1 MSRKMI
7 DYNINDKGL
16 VDKIDGR
23 GIAGVLPD
31 IPESTKYTIGIIT
44 KNMYCA
50 VKAKD
55 YAIGDMISFTAYV
68 NKDNNIIAASIA
80 SNTSPV
86 VIIGTAT
93 FIATISIGPSSLYD
107 ERSVWLN
114 LTCINA
120 GTVDKQTPYRPDV
133 YITVLNEK
141 AS

>member
-7 DYNINDKGL
+7 DLNINDKGL

-31 IPESTKYTIGIIT
+31 IPKSTKYTIDIIV
-44 KNMYCA
+44 KIMYCA
-50 VKAKD
+50 VPAKS
-55 YAIGDMISFTAYV
+55 YAIGDKITFTAYTT
-68 NKDNNIIAASIA
+68 KDNNITAASIA
-80 SNTSPV
+80 ANTSPV
-86 VIIGTAT
+86 IVIGTAS
-93 FIATISIGPSSLYD
+93 FLATTSVGSIENGMGA
-107 ERSVWLN
+107 WLN

-120 GTVDKQTPYRPDV
+120 GTVDVQTPCRPNV

>member
-7 DYNINDKGL
+7 DLNINDKGL

-31 IPESTKYTIGIIT
+31 IPKSTKYTIGIIT
-44 KNMYCA
+44 KSMYCA
-50 VKAKD
+50 VKAQT
-55 YAIGDMISFTAYV
+55 YAVGDKLTFSAYS

-80 SNTSPV
+80 SSVSPV
-86 VIIGTAT
+86 ITIGTAT
-93 FIATISIGPSSLYD
+93 FIAKTTVGPSID
-107 ERSVWLN
+107 GRSVWLV
-114 LTCINA
+114 LSCINA
-120 GTVDKQTPYRPDV
+120 GTVDAQTPYTPSV

>member
-7 DYNINDKGL
+7 DLNINDKGL

-44 KNMYCA
+44 KSMYCA
-50 VKAKD
+50 IGAKA
-55 YAIGDMISFTAYV
+55 YAIGDKLTFTAYS

-86 VIIGTAT
+86 ITIGTAT
-93 FIATISIGPSSLYD
+93 FIATTSVGSSIDGIG
-107 ERSVWLN
+107 VWLN

-120 GTVDKQTPYRPDV
+120 GTVDTQTPYRPDV
-133 YITVLNEK
+133 YISVLNEK